1 MTADQ
6 TAAMAWAK
14 RAIDSGFAWAK
25 HVRVLVGMIEEK
37 NETFYSKSKQR

>member
-1 MTADQ
+1 MTAEQQD
-6 TAAMAWAK
+6 AMNWAK

-37 NETFYSKSKQR
+37 KNE